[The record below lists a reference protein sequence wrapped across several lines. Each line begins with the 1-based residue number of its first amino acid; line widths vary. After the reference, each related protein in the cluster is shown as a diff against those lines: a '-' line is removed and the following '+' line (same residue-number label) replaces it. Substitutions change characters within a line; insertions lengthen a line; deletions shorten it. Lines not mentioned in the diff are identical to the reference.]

1 MRLVVVVI
9 GILPQYD
16 DFDGVIWR
24 PMECIE
30 DVTLIGMN
38 FVRRILFVEEFEQI
52 PIRLR
57 FEGVAQDFAPI
68 VMENIGRF
76 HIFVLSLL
84 LRAVVRLL
92 RQNSKLKKRN
102 GVMTQNSDLR
112 AFEYWPFEHRRLLHY
127 LLVFSII
134 DEGEIYREVEAKVGS
149 GEFRAVDP

>member
-38 FVRRILFVEEFEQI
+38 FVRRILFDEEFAQI

-57 FEGVAQDFAPI
+57 FEGVA
-68 VMENIGRF
+68 
-76 HIFVLSLL
+76 
-84 LRAVVRLL
+84 
-92 RQNSKLKKRN
+92 
-102 GVMTQNSDLR
+102 
-112 AFEYWPFEHRRLLHY
+112 
-127 LLVFSII
+127 
-134 DEGEIYREVEAKVGS
+134 
-149 GEFRAVDP
+149 

>member
-1 MRLVVVVI
+1 
-9 GILPQYD
+9 
-16 DFDGVIWR
+16 
-24 PMECIE
+24 
-30 DVTLIGMN
+30 
-38 FVRRILFVEEFEQI
+38 
-52 PIRLR
+52 
-57 FEGVAQDFAPI
+57 
-68 VMENIGRF
+68 MENIGRF

-92 RQNSKLKKRN
+92 RQNSKLKKKN

-112 AFEYWPFEHRRLLHY
+112 AFEYRLFEHRRFEHY

>member
-1 MRLVVVVI
+1 
-9 GILPQYD
+9 
-16 DFDGVIWR
+16 
-24 PMECIE
+24 MECIE

-92 RQNSKLKKRN
+92 RQNSKLKKKN

-112 AFEYWPFEHRRLLHY
+112 AFEYHLFEHRRFEHY
-127 LLVFSII
+127 L
-134 DEGEIYREVEAKVGS
+134 
-149 GEFRAVDP
+149 

>member
-1 MRLVVVVI
+1 MERIEYVVH
-9 GILPQYD
+9 
-16 DFDGVIWR
+16 
-24 PMECIE
+24 
-30 DVTLIGMN
+30 IGMN
-38 FVRRILFVEEFEQI
+38 LARRILFDEEFAQI

-102 GVMTQNSDLR
+102 GVMTR
-112 AFEYWPFEHRRLLHY
+112 ATSPPAYRPPPLHKWRGGNRQVYMDWRLGTPGDGAGLLAATPNGVYFEHY
-127 LLVFSII
+127 L
-134 DEGEIYREVEAKVGS
+134 
-149 GEFRAVDP
+149 

>member
-16 DFDGVIWR
+16 DFNGVIWR
-24 PMECIE
+24 PMERIE
-30 DVTLIGMN
+30 YVVHIGMHLA
-38 FVRRILFVEEFEQI
+38 RRILFDEEFAQI

-92 RQNSKLKKRN
+92 RQNSKLKKKN

-112 AFEYWPFEHRRLLHY
+112 AFEYRLFEHRRLLHH
-127 LLVFSII
+127 LLVFQHFAQSSFALQSF
-134 DEGEIYREVEAKVGS
+134 DLSTGYRA
-149 GEFRAVDP
+149 